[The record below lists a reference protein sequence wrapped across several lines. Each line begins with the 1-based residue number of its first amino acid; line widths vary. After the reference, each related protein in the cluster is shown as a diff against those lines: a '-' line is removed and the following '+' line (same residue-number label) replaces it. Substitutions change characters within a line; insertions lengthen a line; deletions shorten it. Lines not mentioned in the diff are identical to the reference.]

1 MRCVCFNVFR
11 LLLIGF
17 LFALAPLARADV
29 TLAPL
34 ISSGLSSPVDIA
46 SANDG
51 SGRLFVVQQ
60 AGQIRVIQN
69 GILLTTPF
77 LNLASGTAIT
87 TGISGGERGLLG
99 LAFHPQYASNG
110 QFFVYFTATPAAGA
124 GIVNGDIVIARFQ
137 RSANDPNVAD
147 PASRQNIIVIPHHRV
162 TQSGIESYGNHNGGA
177 LRFGPDGHLYAGIGD
192 GGSGG
197 DPFNAGQDLNNLL
210 GKIIRLDINAATY
223 SIPANNPFAGG
234 TGPGGVPARPEIWAY
249 GVRNP
254 WRLSFDRQTGNL
266 YIGDVGQ
273 GEWEEINFQAAGTAG
288 GANYGWRIRE
298 GNHCYNPSTNCG
310 TPTNYVAPLLEYSHG
325 EGVSVTG
332 GYVYRGQSAPDL
344 AGKYVFGDFAFSRLW
359 FAPGDAGAPYTLLS
373 GLTPQVS
380 TFGEGEN
387 GELYLANYSSGSIS
401 SFSSS
406 QDMTPDQIVFFP
418 ANNIAIGAS
427 VVSNLVR
434 ITGLGT
440 ATPISIMGGEYSI
453 ASGGAT
459 SCGASYTPAAGTIN
473 SNSVVCVRHTSANS
487 GSTDTTTILTIGT
500 AAFTFRSTTVAAPL
514 FSVTPSAGSNGSISP
529 STPQSVTQGA
539 TAVFTVTANT
549 GFVAS
554 VGGTCGG
561 SLAGNTYTTLPIT
574 AHCTVI
580 ATFNALPPN
589 APGAPVI
596 GVAIAGDGQATIHF
610 SPPSSDGGAV
620 ISSYQVTCN
629 PGGISA
635 SAGVSPITV
644 TGLTNGDLYSCSATA
659 SNIAGTG
666 PASATVNVTP
676 VASPPLSLVAVLSRK
691 THGAAG
697 VFDIPI
703 DTSVPI
709 GGAVTVESRAI
720 GAGHTL
726 VFQFNQPI
734 NATGT
739 ASAVNAAS
747 NPVGTINAVAT
758 GSEVTVTLA
767 GVGDNQRATVTLD
780 GVNGTAFAAGTSIGF
795 LVGDVNNSRSVN
807 ASDIAGVKARSGQ
820 TANAANFRFD
830 LNSSGGINATDISAV
845 KARSGLVLP

>member
-1 MRCVCFNVFR
+1 MFR
-11 LLLIGF
+11 SVLVGF
-17 LFALAPLARADV
+17 LAAMAPLARADV

-60 AGQIRVIQN
+60 AGQIRIIQN
-69 GILLTTPF
+69 GTLLTTPF

-99 LAFHPQYASNG
+99 LAFHPQYANNG
-110 QFFVYFTATPAAGA
+110 LFFVYFTATPAAGA

-137 RSANDPNVAD
+137 RSAADPNVAD
-147 PASRQNIIVIPHHRV
+147 PASRQNLIVIPHYRT
-162 TQSGIESYGNHNGGA
+162 TQSGIESYSNHNGGS
-177 LRFGPDGHLYAGIGD
+177 LRFGPDGYLYAGIGD

-197 DPFNAGQDLNNLL
+197 DPFNSGQDLNNLL

-254 WRLSFDRQTGNL
+254 WRLSFDRQTGDL

-273 GEWEEINFQAAGTAG
+273 GEWEEINFQAAGSVG

-310 TPTNYVAPLLEYSHG
+310 TPANYVAPMLEYSHG

-332 GYVYRGQSAPDL
+332 GYVYRGLSAPDL
-344 AGKYVFGDFAFSRLW
+344 AGKYVFGDFSFSRLW
-359 FAPGDAGAPYTLLS
+359 FAPGNAGAPYTLLS

-387 GELYLANYSSGSIS
+387 GELYLANYANGSIS

-406 QDMTPDQIVFFP
+406 QDMTPDQIAFFP
-418 ANNIAIGAS
+418 VTNVAIGTGI
-427 VVSNLVR
+427 VSNLVR

-440 ATPISIMGGEYSI
+440 ATPISISGGEYSI
-453 ASGGAT
+453 TTGGST
-459 SCGASYTPAAGTIN
+459 SCGTSYTSAAGTIN
-473 SNSVVCVRHTSANS
+473 SNSVVCVRHTSAAT
-487 GSTDTTTILTIGT
+487 GSTNTTSTLTIGT
-500 AAFTFRSTTVAAPL
+500 ASFTFRSTTVAAPT
-514 FSVTPSAGSNGSISP
+514 FTVTPSAGGNGSISP

-539 TAVFTVTANT
+539 TTTFTVTANA
-549 GFVAS
+549 GFSAT

-561 SLAGNTYTTLPIT
+561 SLAGNTYTTAPIT
-574 AHCTVI
+574 ANCTVS
-580 ATFNALPPN
+580 ATFNALPPT
-589 APGAPVI
+589 APGAPLI
-596 GVAIAGDGQATIHF
+596 GVAIAGDGQATIQF
-610 SPPSSDGGAV
+610 SPPANDGGAV
-620 ISSYQVTCN
+620 ISSYQVICN
-629 PGGISA
+629 PGTISA
-635 SAGVSPITV
+635 SASISPITV
-644 TGLTNGDLYSCSATA
+644 TGLSNGVLYSCSVTATN
-659 SNIAGTG
+659 SAGTG
-666 PASATVNVTP
+666 PTSATVDVTP
-676 VASPPLSLVAVLSRK
+676 VASPPLALVAVLSRK

-703 DTSVPI
+703 DASVAI
-709 GGAVTVESRAI
+709 AGAVTVESRAI

-726 VFQFNQPI
+726 IFQFNQSI
-734 NATGT
+734 NSPGT
-739 ASAVNAAS
+739 AGAVNAAAAPIGNVS
-747 NPVGTINAVAT
+747 AIAA
-758 GSEVTVTLA
+758 GSEVTVTL
-767 GVGDNQRATVTLD
+767 GGLGDNQRATVTLN
-780 GVNGTAFAAGTSIGF
+780 GINGTASSVEASVGF

-830 LNSSGGINATDISAV
+830 LNASGGINATDISAV